1 MVLFVYHIKK
11 GFFFFFESKVTT
23 LISQEG
29 GWSEAFCG
37 AVLFPLHRYG
47 LLAPQDGA
55 DSADGGHVQTQAVL
69 VFADCVSDTAVGG
82 LGILVDSDLHIG
94 GGRLLLAR
102 SLLHYDHRTFAISE
116 IPTSAQGK
124 LSFD

>member
-1 MVLFVYHIKK
+1 MVR
-11 GFFFFFESKVTT
+11 S
-23 LISQEG
+23 
-29 GWSEAFCG
+29 FCG

-55 DSADGGHVQTQAVL
+55 DSADGGH
-69 VFADCVSDTAVGG
+69 ADCVSDTAEGG
-82 LGILVDSDLHIG
+82 LGILVDGGLHIG